1 MTASKLIFQKRN
13 VCRGEPLDFSVLSSS
28 PGAEFEVYTV
38 SDGNFSPLYKA
49 VHSPQQ
55 ADGVFRSDA
64 TLDTSL
70 LPLGETRFILTEKG
84 NPTAIRDLV
93 RVYIDKHPAPDWV
106 RDARIIEFVAGALMT
121 QREAPLTQER
131 IEELWAG
138 MPDEAERINA
148 NVIWV
153 DGHYPFPIDRVE
165 TELDRTGQCGN
176 AIFPYEHYAEAAF
189 DIEGMLARAHEKG
202 MRVVTYMDPAGVLTT
217 TADAASYAK
226 LDVFGNRQSHWP
238 WIAYATCP
246 NNPDWQEYILEEA
259 RGVMEFGF
267 DGIFFDDANRP
278 LHAMP
283 CYCEHCKSEFR
294 ERFKQEPPRYPGEK
308 YWQQWCQMPF
318 DAMAGLVA
326 RVRDVMKEF
335 GDDKVVASN
344 ANLMLWPE
352 LAAAEDCHVSDF
364 PGTADDPVP
373 YLKNAAE
380 LYGDAQGKAIWLGHY
395 YIPNVEHYSRALALN
410 LSMRS
415 CTKIQYHFDYDE
427 LSSGNP
433 ELADLIAGFF
443 GFWESHK
450 ELYTAQDHDLLPGF
464 NLQGLPA
471 SLFSTTFEQWQK
483 SGEKTTYVHL
493 AAHDLEKQK
502 LGRLELPLDAGDVL
516 EARLLTLDGD
526 RQLKCKR
533 GSEGRARL
541 SGFSFR
547 NYAVLEIRTKGLR
560 SS

>member
-1 MTASKLIFQKRN
+1 M
-13 VCRGEPLDFSVLSSS
+13 
-28 PGAEFEVYTV
+28 
-38 SDGNFSPLYKA
+38 
-49 VHSPQQ
+49 
-55 ADGVFRSDA
+55 
-64 TLDTSL
+64 
-70 LPLGETRFILTEKG
+70 
-84 NPTAIRDLV
+84 
-93 RVYIDKHPAPDWV
+93 
-106 RDARIIEFVAGALMT
+106 
-121 QREAPLTQER
+121 
-131 IEELWAG
+131 
-138 MPDEAERINA
+138 
-148 NVIWV
+148 
-153 DGHYPFPIDRVE
+153 
-165 TELDRTGQCGN
+165 
-176 AIFPYEHYAEAAF
+176 
-189 DIEGMLARAHEKG
+189 
-202 MRVVTYMDPAGVLTT
+202 
-217 TADAASYAK
+217 
-226 LDVFGNRQSHWP
+226 
-238 WIAYATCP
+238 
-246 NNPDWQEYILEEA
+246 
-259 RGVMEFGF
+259 
-267 DGIFFDDANRP
+267 
-278 LHAMP
+278 
-283 CYCEHCKSEFR
+283 
-294 ERFKQEPPRYPGEK
+294 
-308 YWQQWCQMPF
+308 
-318 DAMAGLVA
+318 
-326 RVRDVMKEF
+326 
-335 GDDKVVASN
+335 
-344 ANLMLWPE
+344 
-352 LAAAEDCHVSDF
+352 
-364 PGTADDPVP
+364 
-373 YLKNAAE
+373 
-380 LYGDAQGKAIWLGHY
+380 
-395 YIPNVEHYSRALALN
+395 EHYSRALALN